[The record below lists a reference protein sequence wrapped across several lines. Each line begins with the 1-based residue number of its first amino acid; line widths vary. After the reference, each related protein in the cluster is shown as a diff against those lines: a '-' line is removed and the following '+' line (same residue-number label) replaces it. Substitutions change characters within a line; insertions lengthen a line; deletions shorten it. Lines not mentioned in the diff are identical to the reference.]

1 MGRTLLL
8 VMLVAVL
15 LAGCGPETLA
25 PVGLGQ
31 AGNAVAP
38 STENATPKPD
48 FVSPLPRPTVVASPT
63 ITTSLPAPT
72 EVLVLAA
79 PTQTPTFAVIPT
91 LPPIP
96 TPDLQATTVPELDAV
111 ALVNIRP
118 LQGPEAHSNVYLPYS
133 WSPDGTQFLG
143 AAYSSESMRI
153 GNGGYIVFDLIIG
166 DAASGQVRFV
176 RHNAGNP
183 AWSRDG
189 RHIYYLAARQDDA
202 GIRFDLYREGMDFE
216 MPPELIVQN
225 IGDTG
230 TRPAVQEMSD
240 GQLLVSNQDYQPA
253 LVQGVGNTAS
263 VISIADMVGVE
274 KWDEPGPGE
283 TTCTSL
289 APDGHTIVVISF
301 TRKGYLID
309 LTSKVVLDELK
320 EMPGLPSGCLEV
332 TWSADSTKLVYTN
345 DMGVFEYDLGSKET
359 RTIVARSDLGFP
371 DGVTN
376 AGFARPAWLPGE
388 QLLLFSAG
396 TTEWDLDSGY
406 TYYLFV
412 VQRDGSHLRPLAPVF
427 GRIFDG
433 DRSQAIVDTSA
444 WSTGHPREGSYFLAD
459 IMQQ

>member
-1 MGRTLLL
+1 MGKSLLL
-8 VMLVAVL
+8 VTLVVAL

-118 LQGPEAHSNVYLPYS
+118 LQGPEANSNVYLPYS

-202 GIRFDLYREGMDFE
+202 GIHFDLYRQATDLEAE
-216 MPPELIVQN
+216 PELIVQN
-225 IGDTG
+225 VGDTG
-230 TRPAVQEMSD
+230 QQPAVQETAD
-240 GQLLVSNQDYQPA
+240 DQLLVSNQAYQPA
-253 LVQGVGNTAS
+253 LVQFTNDTAS
-263 VISIADMVGVE
+263 VVSIAEMVGVE
-274 KWDEPGPGE
+274 EWGE
-283 TTCTSL
+283 TGETACASL
-289 APDGHTIVVISF
+289 APDGNTVVVISF
-301 TRKGYLID
+301 ARTGFLID
-309 LTSKVVLDELK
+309 LTSTVVLDEID
-320 EMPGLPSGCLEV
+320 EMPSGCLEV

-345 DMGVFEYDLGSKET
+345 DKGVFEYDLRAKET

-371 DGVTN
+371 DGVTS
-376 AGFARPAWLPGE
+376 AEFARPAWLPGE
-388 QLLLFSAG
+388 QLLLFTAG
-396 TTEWDLDSGY
+396 TPEWHLDSGN

-412 VQRDGSHLRPLAPVF
+412 VQRDGSHLRPLAPVI
-427 GRIFDG
+427 GRIFAV
-433 DRSQAIVDTSA
+433 DRSQAIVDSSA
-444 WSTGHPREGSYFLAD
+444 WSTGYPRERSYFLAE
-459 IMQQ
+459 IERQ